1 MRRRVANYIL
11 LIIII
16 TSSFFSIC
24 TFDLYPS
31 GPYDKSLDNFRLL
44 APGVIFSLFISIL
57 QRRRFSIGKSI
68 LFFCIL
74 LVFYSIALVAGMSSY
89 GVGVPFA
96 GGFGALLIKNLFKL
110 SDSDGSK
117 YFVPGFVAGLIGLCL
132 YYYPLKDIGTDGVG
146 FGVILII
153 WQVVF
158 GLLWI
163 KQTDATTIK
172 T

>member
-96 GGFGALLIKNLFKL
+96 GGFGALLIVLLPTK
-110 SDSDGSK
+110 GHWYRWRWVWR
-117 YFVPGFVAGLIGLCL
+117 YFNHMAGCVWAAV
-132 YYYPLKDIGTDGVG
+132 D
-146 FGVILII
+146 
-153 WQVVF
+153 
-158 GLLWI
+158 
-163 KQTDATTIK
+163 K
-172 T
+172 TN